1 VKRYDAN
8 KIKNEKQPV
17 SHQSSVLV
25 LGALHRNEGVCEV
38 VLLPAVGN
46 EAPPLAG

>member
-8 KIKNEKQPV
+8 KTKNEKLPV

-25 LGALHRNEGVCEV
+25 LEALHCNEEVYVV
-38 VLLPAVGN
+38 VLQSAVGN